1 MAPAQSGPS
10 PQSQRGS
17 RWWYP
22 WFVAGYAGRPGSTVN
37 CRHFWGNLPL
47 ERECCWCRAFFL
59 GMVEVVRGTCSQ
71 DTPSF
76 PQHITRHIKTL
87 FAKRNCFLGRIN
99 FPIPKRSFYFNLI
112 QFVGFLSQLLSWLMW
127 AVGVLN
133 HAGSLCLIS
142 KVVDAFF
149 VCFGEDKPSNS
160 ETPRFLKTFDCGRV
174 LIHLYRWVGETSF
187 CLHFYSLCKIAH
199 RISVN

>member
-1 MAPAQSGPS
+1 MKSGRLGPLAAYFLCYLNSTSAEFPMAPAQSGPS

-47 ERECCWCRAFFL
+47 EMECCWCRAFFL
-59 GMVEVVRGTCSQ
+59 GMVEVVRGTCSG

-99 FPIPKRSFYFNLI
+99 FPIPKRSFSFNLI
-112 QFVGFLSQLLSWLMW
+112 QFVGFWSQLLLWL
-127 AVGVLN
+127 V
-133 HAGSLCLIS
+133 
-142 KVVDAFF
+142 
-149 VCFGEDKPSNS
+149 
-160 ETPRFLKTFDCGRV
+160 GRV
-174 LIHLYRWVGETSF
+174 CSQICGSVGGGRVESCWVFVFDFESGWRI
-187 CLHFYSLCKIAH
+187 LCMFWGGHTI
-199 RISVN
+199 